1 MFFVILLILFV
12 LFLLTDL
19 ILKRLRS
26 KKKKVNISN
35 LNSPKYIN
43 FEDINEFHPG
53 TGNYGWEEL
62 FYKETN
68 NGTWFKGYLS
78 DDEMEANAHHFDF
91 NDFDCEIKEFHK
103 IDVSTDQNQIVF
115 FVPNGESKF
124 TLYEMEGILM

>member
-1 MFFVILLILFV
+1 MSNVILLILIVGF
-12 LFLLTDL
+12 FLIDL
-19 ILKRLRS
+19 VLKRLRS
-26 KKKKVNISN
+26 KKKKGIIKSN
-35 LNSPKYIN
+35 TPKYIN
-43 FEDINEFHPG
+43 FEDINEFHPV

-62 FYKETN
+62 FSKETN

-91 NDFDCEIKEFHK
+91 NNFDCEIKEFHK
-103 IDVSTDQNQIVF
+103 INVSTDQNQIVF